1 MVFNLSYQ
9 LDQKNVYII
18 SVSGG
23 VDSMVLLDYLYHLK
37 YSLIVVHFNHLKR
50 NQSFEEKKIVEQYCF
65 LKKIPFHYFELKIE
79 EKDFQNQA
87 RSLRKEKLKKVAVQY
102 KTFYLM
108 TAHHLDDLSET
119 ILFKIARG
127 SSILGYSGMQ
137 PFFQEGNFYFVKPF
151 LYVPKQKIINYARDK
166 KILFLEDHT
175 NQLNLYNRNKI
186 RNKIIPF
193 FKQMNNFLK
202 NITKFHFQLT
212 EINNFIR
219 KQTILFVNIRKDDVF
234 DLNLFLTLDISIQ
247 KDIILFFLKK
257 KKIKKSFDLI
267 NNIVKF
273 LKNRSK
279 ANASHNFNSGW
290 AIFKKY

>member
-1 MVFNLSYQ
+1 MVFHLSSQ

-79 EKDFQNQA
+79 EKDFLNQA

-127 SSILGYSGMQ
+127 SSI
-137 PFFQEGNFYFVKPF
+137 
-151 LYVPKQKIINYARDK
+151 
-166 KILFLEDHT
+166 
-175 NQLNLYNRNKI
+175 
-186 RNKIIPF
+186 
-193 FKQMNNFLK
+193 
-202 NITKFHFQLT
+202 
-212 EINNFIR
+212 
-219 KQTILFVNIRKDDVF
+219 
-234 DLNLFLTLDISIQ
+234 
-247 KDIILFFLKK
+247 
-257 KKIKKSFDLI
+257 
-267 NNIVKF
+267 
-273 LKNRSK
+273 
-279 ANASHNFNSGW
+279 
-290 AIFKKY
+290 